1 MRGEVDAS
9 RKIASFI
16 EGAAKESPPSAASSG
31 MASVTAPM
39 AATAGTPLLQ
49 PGQTRSEDN
58 EDNEL
63 VSASTYTLGEEGV
76 GAGTKRR
83 YQACCE
89 RMCGCVAEPSAG
101 SCRAVLG
108 VAARSGWLSSAST
121 ALVLVNIVLMCL
133 PYYKMSDLYAMRLN
147 QLTSVC
153 D

>member
-16 EGAAKESPPSAASSG
+16 EGAAKEPPPSAASSG

-49 PGQTRSEDN
+49 PGQRSEDN